1 MNSARG
7 SPFSRSATAPR
18 SISSPYRARPRS
30 IPPARSFS
38 YDLSTFVRNSRT
50 KVKELALVALI
61 SYAICDALLT
71 KFHDKG
77 RKRERNVEKRRKKKK
92 EKESEK
98 EEREEKRQRAR
109 KMGMGKT
116 SNYKNIKLDK

>member
-1 MNSARG
+1 MNPARG

-18 SISSPYRARPRS
+18 SISNPYRARPRS

-77 RKRERNVEKRRKKKK
+77 RKREKNVEERRKKRKKKRAKKKK
-92 EKESEK
+92 ERRRDK
-98 EEREEKRQRAR
+98 ERER
-109 KMGMGKT
+109 
-116 SNYKNIKLDK
+116 

>member
-1 MNSARG
+1 MNPARG

-18 SISSPYRARPRS
+18 SISNPYRARPRS

-61 SYAICDALLT
+61 SCAICDVLLT

-77 RKRERNVEKRRKKKK
+77 RKGERNVEKRRKKERKRERK
-92 EKESEK
+92 RRKRGEETKSEK
-98 EEREEKRQRAR
+98 NRNGED
-109 KMGMGKT
+109 
-116 SNYKNIKLDK
+116 IKL